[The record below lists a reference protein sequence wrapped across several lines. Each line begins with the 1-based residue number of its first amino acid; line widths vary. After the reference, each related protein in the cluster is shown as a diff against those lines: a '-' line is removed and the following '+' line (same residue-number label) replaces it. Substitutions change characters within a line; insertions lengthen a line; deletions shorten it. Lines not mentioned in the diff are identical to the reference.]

1 MCVGELE
8 RIEACEGR
16 VFALGD
22 EPSVARIWMPH
33 SSSPGLAMSR
43 ALGDFC
49 IKNHGL
55 ISTPIVSHYDLT
67 PQHEFIVL
75 ATDGVH
81 PISFPS
87 NQCELVYVIWKT
99 CMGEKS

>member
-8 RIEACEGR
+8 RIVACEGR

-22 EPSVARIWMPH
+22 EPSVARIWMPN

-55 ISTPIVSHYDLT
+55 ISTPIVSHYHLT

-75 ATDGVH
+75 ATDGVR
-81 PISFPS
+81 PIFFPTIH
-87 NQCELVYVIWKT
+87 CALVYVFI
-99 CMGEKS
+99 C